1 MLAAFGSFSISSIL
15 AHPQHRVQGRS
26 QPTESPMARV
36 QYTESDAATASGSDE
51 ETFGSEENVD
61 V

>member
-1 MLAAFGSFSISSIL
+1 MLLSDLSLSPPSWL
-15 AHPQHRVQGRS
+15 HPQHRVQGRS

-36 QYTESDAATASGSDE
+36 QYTESDAATASDSDE
-51 ETFGSEENVD
+51 ETFSSEENVD